1 MEWDGY
7 GGRGWRRTISFGRNF
22 RLSRS
27 APLRVSTITI
37 VAALAMRT
45 FHRAVT
51 GRISTQTILKAGS
64 MIASAPG
71 RPNYQP
77 VDPSSRE
84 FLRAHE
90 SKLRGGRALRQ
101 PLHISILAITPE
113 ASLEPRRHVKLERND
128 TD

>member
-1 MEWDGY
+1 MERG
-7 GGRGWRRTISFGRNF
+7 GWREEGWAISFGRNF
-22 RLSRS
+22 RLSPS
-27 APLRVSTITI
+27 ASLQVHNYHRR
-37 VAALAMRT
+37 ALARES
-45 FHRAVT
+45 FQRAVT
-51 GRISTQTILKAGS
+51 RRISTQAILKAGS

-90 SKLRGGRALRQ
+90 SKFRGARALRR

-113 ASLEPRRHVKLERND
+113 ASLASAKTR
-128 TD
+128 

>member
-1 MEWDGY
+1 METDNFI
-7 GGRGWRRTISFGRNF
+7 RTKFSSFSFGSPSSLHNYHR
-22 RLSRS
+22 R
-27 APLRVSTITI
+27 
-37 VAALAMRT
+37 ALAMRT

-113 ASLEPRRHVKLERND
+113 ASLEPRRHVKLECND